1 MDLAKLKNNLT
12 SSFLLKGTNSDMLED
27 ALAFA
32 RVLLHTE
39 NLDVCQDFVYVSADG
54 KKTIGVEDI
63 LPLLQKVSYPPVVA
77 EKIVVVLN
85 DMEKLTVAAQNKLL
99 VMLEENPYC
108 FVIGIVRED
117 TLLDTIKS
125 RMRLVEYP
133 APTLEEFLK
142 KYSLSKEEEIMFYA
156 CDGNEVVYEH
166 IADSKPM
173 FLALKKACMGEKKH
187 EIFKI
192 LHLIKEKD
200 KSAVTEDKVLVKAVI
215 RAMTHVFVSMA
226 YTSFKEESGEGVN
239 SCITVCER
247 LMEDVNKVMQPTYT
261 KDDFINLIIFCV
273 EGGKEDGTI

>member
-1 MDLAKLKNNLT
+1 MDLMKLKNNLT

-32 RVLLHTE
+32 RAFLRTT
-39 NLDVCQDFVYVSADG
+39 NLDVCQDFVYVSANG

-63 LPLLQKVSYPPVVA
+63 LPLLQKVAYPPVVA

-99 VMLEENPYC
+99 VMLEENQYC
-108 FVIGIVRED
+108 FVVGIVRED

-133 APTLEEFLK
+133 LLSLEDFLK
-142 KYSLSKEEEIMFYA
+142 KHSLSKDDDYMFYA
-156 CDGNEVVYEH
+156 CDGNDVVYEH

-173 FLALKKACMGEKKH
+173 FLALKNACMGSKKH

-192 LHLIKEKD
+192 LHLVKEKD
-200 KSAVTEDKVLVKAVI
+200 KSAVTEDKILVKAII
-215 RAMTHVFVSMA
+215 RAMTHIYVSLA
-226 YTSFKEESGEGVN
+226 YTYFKEGNGCGVDN
-239 SCITVCER
+239 CIDICER
-247 LMEDVNKVMQPTYT
+247 LSEDVNKVMQSSYT
-261 KDDFINLIIFCV
+261 KNDFLNLLIFCV
-273 EGGKEDGTI
+273 EKED